1 MSWFRSKVSKPA
13 DPYFRGLRIPWR
25 FPYLES
31 PKFPGPEGVGR
42 WHGCLPSLETLH
54 TLTDRLWRPCLQMTG
69 IVDFVGSVWPLSWR
83 RRHRE
88 GVPSAGRVDGRP
100 VLYSIPAERTPLYLS
115 FCSAPARR

>member
-42 WHGCLPSLETLH
+42 WHGRLPSLETLH
-54 TLTDRLWRPCLQMTG
+54 TLTDRLGRPCLQMTG

-88 GVPSAGRVDGRP
+88 ELPGLERPRCGLCWTRVKACRA
-100 VLYSIPAERTPLYLS
+100 LLLPAS
-115 FCSAPARR
+115 S